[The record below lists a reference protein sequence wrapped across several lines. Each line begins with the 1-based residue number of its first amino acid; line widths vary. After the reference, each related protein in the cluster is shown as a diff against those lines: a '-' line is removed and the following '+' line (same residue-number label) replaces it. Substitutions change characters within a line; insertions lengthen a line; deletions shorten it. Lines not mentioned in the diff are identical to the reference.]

1 MHSSLV
7 TLLESFYFILF
18 QSKAEPHDGVA
29 ISVPPLQS
37 TPSSLLS
44 RFDAGD
50 EDHLMTDEEITK
62 AELVVGDA
70 NATIA
75 EDPIEGSSNKKKL
88 LIHENV
94 SLSAAAATALVPI
107 RDELTLRQRI

>member
-1 MHSSLV
+1 MHFSLV
-7 TLLESFYFILF
+7 TLLESFFILF

-75 EDPIEGSSNKKKL
+75 EDPIEGSSNKKL

-107 RDELTLRQRI
+107 RDELTLRLRI